1 MKSVVVTGAAAG
13 LGAGIA
19 RKFDAEGFRVGV
31 LDLDPGKTRAAAA
44 AFQNGVA
51 LVADVTDQG
60 TVEAVFADFGA
71 PDVLVNNAGILAV
84 GALLDQTPA
93 QFRKVLD
100 VHVLGT
106 FTCAWIAAK
115 AMSTAEG
122 GRGGTIVNLTSIN
135 AITPGPGSGAYPAAK
150 AAIAKLTEHMA
161 VEWGPLGIRVNSV
174 APGFIDGG
182 MSAPFYEDPK
192 VRALRGGAVPHG
204 GLGRIEDIAEAVW
217 YLASDAARY
226 VNGHQLVVDGG
237 VCHSLLRA
245 LPRS

>member
-1 MKSVVVTGAAAG
+1 MKSVIVTGGAVG

-19 RKFDAEGFRVGV
+19 RKFDNEGFRVGV
-31 LDLDPGKTRAAAA
+31 LDIDPAKTQAAAA
-44 AFQNGVA
+44 SLSNGVA
-51 LVADVTDQG
+51 LVADVTDQ
-60 TVEAVFADFGA
+60 TAVEQAFEKFGA
-71 PDVLVNNAGILAV
+71 PDVLVNNAGILSV
-84 GALLDQTPA
+84 GPLLEQTPG

-100 VHVLGT
+100 VHVMGT
-106 FTCAWIAAK
+106 FTCAWVAAK
-115 AMSTAEG
+115 AMVE
-122 GRGGTIVNLTSIN
+122 RGGGSIINLTSIN

-161 VEWGPLGIRVNSV
+161 IEWGPLGIRINSV

-182 MSAPFYEDPK
+182 MSAPFYADPK
-192 VRALRGGAVPHG
+192 VRALRGGAVPYG
-204 GLGRIEDIAEAVW
+204 GLGTIEDIAEAVW
-217 YLASDAARY
+217 YLASPNARY

>member
-1 MKSVVVTGAAAG
+1 MQSVIVTGGVGG

-19 RKFDAEGFRVGV
+19 RKFDSEGFRVGV
-31 LDLDPGKTRAAAA
+31 LDIDPARTEAAVAGLS
-44 AFQNGVA
+44 NGVA

-60 TVEAVFADFGA
+60 AVEAAFARFGA
-71 PDVLVNNAGILAV
+71 PDVLVNNAGILKV
-84 GALLDQTPA
+84 GSLLDQTPA
-93 QFRKVLD
+93 EFRKVLD
-100 VHVLGT
+100 VHVMGT
-106 FTCAWIAAK
+106 FTCAWVAAK
-115 AMSTAEG
+115 AMADR
-122 GRGGTIVNLTSIN
+122 GRGAIVNLTSIN

-182 MSAPFYEDPK
+182 MSAPFYADPK
-192 VRALRGGAVPHG
+192 VRALRGGAVPNG
-204 GLGRIEDIAEAVW
+204 GLGTVEDIAEAVW
-217 YLASDAARY
+217 FLASANARY

>member
-1 MKSVVVTGAAAG
+1 MKSVIVTGGAVG

-19 RKFDAEGFRVGV
+19 RKFDHEGFRVGV
-31 LDLDPGKTRAAAA
+31 LDIDPAKTQAAAA
-44 AFQNGVA
+44 ALSNGVA
-51 LVADVTDQG
+51 LVADVTDQAA
-60 TVEAVFADFGA
+60 VEQAFETFGA
-71 PDVLVNNAGILAV
+71 PDVLVNNAGILSV
-84 GALLDQTPA
+84 GPLLEQTPA

-100 VHVLGT
+100 VHVMGT
-106 FTCAWIAAK
+106 FTCAWVAAK
-115 AMSTAEG
+115 AMAA
-122 GRGGTIVNLTSIN
+122 RGSGAIVNLSSIN

-161 VEWGPLGIRVNSV
+161 IEWGPLGIRVNCV

-182 MSAPFYEDPK
+182 MSAPFFTDPK
-192 VRALRGGAVPHG
+192 IRALRSNAVPNG
-204 GLGRIEDIAEAVW
+204 GLGTIEDIAEAVW
-217 YLASDAARY
+217 YLASSNARY